1 MFARLS
7 TGQMKSEKL
16 DELIRIYEES
26 IVPAAES
33 QNGICGAYLLANR
46 ETGKVIAIAFWDKE
60 EDAANEKTGYYQELS
75 KTKYL
80 LTAVPVCEIYE
91 VCAQL

>member
-7 TGQMKSEKL
+7 TGPVKSEKL
-16 DELIRIYEES
+16 DELIKIYKES
-26 IVPAAES
+26 IIPVAKS
-33 QNGICGAYLLANR
+33 QDGICGAYLLANR
-46 ETGKVIAIAFWDKE
+46 ETGKVISIAFWDKE
-60 EDAANEKTGYYQELS
+60 DDAANEQTGYYQELS

-80 LTAVPVCEIYE
+80 LTAAPVCEIYE

>member
-7 TGQMKSEKL
+7 TGSVKSEKL
-16 DELIRIYEES
+16 DELTKIYNES
-26 IVPAAES
+26 IIPAAKS

-60 EDAANEKTGYYQELS
+60 EDAANEKLVT
-75 KTKYL
+75 TKS
-80 LTAVPVCEIYE
+80 
-91 VCAQL
+91 

>member
-16 DELIRIYEES
+16 DELIRIYKES
-26 IVPAAES
+26 IIPAAKS

-60 EDAANEKTGYYQELS
+60 DDAVRQSPNFSWAKGVAPSQPRP
-75 KTKYL
+75 
-80 LTAVPVCEIYE
+80 AVGAGQP
-91 VCAQL
+91 QPSL